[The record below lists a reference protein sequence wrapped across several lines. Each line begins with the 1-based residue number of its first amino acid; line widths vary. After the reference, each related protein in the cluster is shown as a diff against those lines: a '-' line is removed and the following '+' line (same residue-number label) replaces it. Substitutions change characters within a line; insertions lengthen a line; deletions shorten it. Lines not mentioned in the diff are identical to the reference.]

1 MRSRIRLPIVIVGVV
16 ALMATGV
23 PAGAEHQNRPST
35 KNLHPMGHIVEQRNL
50 LAGDLNIN
58 TDIAFWGKYA
68 FQGTWR
74 GGFTVRDISAPGNP
88 RTIAEV
94 TDCDGPQGDVVVWD
108 NVLVRTWDQ
117 PAGNAALL
125 PPAFSQFGAGNE
137 CGGQTYPD
145 GWEGIHIFDISDIRN
160 PVLVGDVEFSLRA
173 GAENFGCGSHTATG
187 VPDEANNRLVIYSSP
202 SNALCSG
209 FDVIE
214 IPLDDP
220 GSAEYVRFA
229 PSASPHVHCHDVGVI
244 LGDVMRAACAGGT
257 GFAVWDLDP
266 SDLTDP
272 QPAYAKD
279 VNEDIDDGGS
289 VTIGHSAVFS
299 WDGETIVFGH
309 EPGGGVAP
317 FCLETTPDS
326 MKSAF
331 FYDAETGEL
340 QSMWTLP
347 RPQGPTENCTIHNY
361 NMVPTRSGT
370 NIMVGGHYL
379 AGTWVVDFTDPAN
392 PRTVAW
398 SDPPPEPVP
407 DTPAGQAFGTSLC
420 GAWSS
425 YWYNGFI
432 YETNIC
438 EGLNIFNLSGPEKA
452 GAMRLPHLNPQTQEF
467 SL

>member
-1 MRSRIRLPIVIVGVV
+1 MRSTFRLSVV
-16 ALMATGV
+16 VMSVAAFAAFGL
-23 PAGAEHQNRPST
+23 PASAEHQDRPRTS
-35 KNLHPMGHIVEQRNL
+35 NLHPMGHIEEPRNL

-58 TDIAFWGKYA
+58 TDIAFWGKHA

-88 RTIAEV
+88 RTVGEV

-108 NVLVRTWDQ
+108 NILVRTWDQ
-117 PAGNAALL
+117 PAGSAV
-125 PPAFSQFGAGNE
+125 PGPFSMFGAGNE
-137 CGGQTYPD
+137 CGGQTYPN
-145 GWEGIHIFDISDIRN
+145 GWEGIHIFDISDVEN
-160 PVLVGDVEFSLRA
+160 PVLVGDVEFSLRP
-173 GAENFGCGSHTATG
+173 GAENVGCGSHTASG
-187 VPDEANNRLVIYSSP
+187 VPDVANNRLVVYSSP

-220 GSAEYVRFA
+220 ASASYVRFA
-229 PSASPHVHCHDVGVI
+229 PAAPHIHCHDIGVI

-257 GFAVWDLDP
+257 GFAVWELDP
-266 SDLTDP
+266 ADLTDP
-272 QPAYAKD
+272 QLLYTKD
-279 VNEDIDDGGS
+279 VNEDIDDGGAVS
-289 VTIGHSAVFS
+289 IGHSAVFS
-299 WDGETIVFGH
+299 SDGETIIFGH

-326 MKSAF
+326 LKSAF
-331 FYDAETGEL
+331 FYEAETGEF
-340 QSMWTLP
+340 QGMWTIP
-347 RPQGPTENCTIHNY
+347 RTQGPTENCTIHNY
-361 NMVPTRSGT
+361 NMVPTRDGT

-379 AGTWVVDFTDPAN
+379 AGTWVVDFTDPAD

-398 SDPPPEPVP
+398 SDPLPAPVP

-425 YWYNGFI
+425 YWYSGFI

-438 EGLNIFNLSGPEKA
+438 EGLNVFRFSGSETA
-452 GAMRLPHLNPQTQEF
+452 GAMRLAHLNPQTQES